1 MVMRRAR
8 VVGVT
13 LAVVLAVLAGV
24 TAFAWAVRG
33 TDPGGSMAD
42 RLGLAD
48 GDTADGTAGAGDP
61 RGGASGAAGAESGRG
76 TAEHPA
82 DGPGAGAD
90 QLSAADPGGAGNG
103 PGTGSAEETSWVES
117 TLAGLS
123 LEQRVGQMMTGY
135 VFGTAGADRSPAVVA
150 ANRRTSGADTAAEAV
165 AKRGLGGVIYF
176 DAGGTGPGAL
186 PDNIVNPGQV
196 KALSADLSAA
206 ARVPLL
212 IAADQEQGTVLRIRD
227 GVTLLP
233 GQMAQG
239 ATGRPDDAR
248 DAAQITGADL
258 RALGINVDFAPD
270 ADVNSD
276 PANPVIGERSFGDD
290 PAAVGRFTAAAVEG
304 FRQVGVAAAAKHFPG
319 HGATSV
325 DSHADLPT
333 ISRDRAALTA
343 LDLPPFRAAIAA
355 GVPMVMVG
363 HLNVPA
369 LDPAA
374 PATLSKPVVDG
385 LLRHELGFDGVI
397 VTDALNMAAITE
409 HNTPGGAAVR
419 AVQAGVDI
427 LLMPPDLVQ
436 AVDAVVSAVRS
447 GAIDPERVAASVR
460 RILRMK
466 WRLAHTTPVATR
478 TSGEAEATAAAIA
491 GRAITLLDQPTCD
504 LLPLIRGTAG
514 AGTGGAGST
523 GSGTAGAG
531 ADGAPPTVEVS
542 GPSGAAKT
550 LVDALTARGIDARL
564 TTQGAGRAPAPPAA
578 GAPGAGTSVV
588 RVVLVG
594 NSPPPVTDRRTVIVS
609 TGTPYRPPVAAGA
622 WLASYSR
629 DPASMRALAAVL
641 AGAAPPAGRLP
652 VVTRTAAGT
661 ALPRGAGLPA
671 PRAC

>member
-1 MVMRRAR
+1 MRRVR
-8 VVGVT
+8 VVGVA
-13 LAVVLAVLAGV
+13 LAVVLAALAGV

-33 TDPGGSMAD
+33 TDTGGSMAD
-42 RLGLAD
+42 RLSLAD
-48 GDTADGTAGAGDP
+48 GDTSDGSAGAGDP
-61 RGGASGAAGAESGRG
+61 GGGAAGAESGRG

-82 DGPGAGAD
+82 DGPETGAD
-90 QLSAADPGGAGNG
+90 ELSAADPGGAGSG
-103 PGTGSAEETSWVES
+103 PGAGSAEENSWVES

-123 LEQRVGQMMTGY
+123 LEQRVGQMMMGY

-150 ANRRTSGADTAAEAV
+150 ANRRTSGVDTAAEAV
-165 AKRGLGGVIYF
+165 ARRGLGGVIYF

-186 PDNIVNPGQV
+186 PDNIVNPNQV
-196 KALSADLSAA
+196 KTLSADLSAA
-206 ARVPLL
+206 ASIPLL

-239 ATGRPDDAR
+239 ATGRPTDAR

-304 FRQVGVAAAAKHFPG
+304 YRQVGVAAAAKHFPG

-333 ISRDRAALTA
+333 ITRDRAALTA
-343 LDLPPFRAAIAA
+343 LDLPPFQAAIAA

-419 AVQAGVDI
+419 AVQAGVDM
-427 LLMPPDLVQ
+427 LLMPPDLTQ
-436 AVDAVVSAVRS
+436 ALDAVVSAVRS
-447 GAIDPERVAASVR
+447 GAIVPERIDASVR

-466 WRLAHTTPVATR
+466 WRLAHTEPAAARTPE
-478 TSGEAEATAAAIA
+478 EAAATAAAIA
-491 GRAITLLDQPTCD
+491 ERAITLLDQPTCD
-504 LLPLIRGTAG
+504 LLPLSRGTAG
-514 AGTGGAGST
+514 AGAGGTQPA
-523 GSGTAGAG
+523 
-531 ADGAPPTVEVS
+531 VEVS
-542 GPSGAAKT
+542 GPSGAAKM
-550 LVDALTARGIDARL
+550 LVDALGARGIGARL
-564 TTQGAGRAPAPPAA
+564 AAQGSSRPPAPPAA
-578 GAPGAGTSVV
+578 GASGAGTAVV

-594 NSPPPVTDRRTVIVS
+594 NSPPPVTDRRTVVVS

-629 DPASMRALAAVL
+629 DPASMKALAAVL
-641 AGAAPPAGRLP
+641 AGAVPPSGRLP
-652 VVTRTAAGT
+652 VVTRTATGT
-661 ALPRGAGLPA
+661 ALPRGAGLPT